1 MNTSRHGKNR
11 PWATLIFIFVLQVFF
26 VLGYL
31 VELTSA
37 TEPKAEESAR
47 ELASSAYYQI
57 DGNRFDHD
65 QLAEAFAKLDQ
76 AAKLNPNEPYL
87 YMSGSLASLVQ
98 GFRMGDWY
106 ELSSFENGT
115 LERALPLAEQ
125 AVQLAPAL
133 SQAHA
138 QLARLYIMRKD
149 FAKAQISIAKAKE
162 LEPQSFYPWYFEGIY
177 YEKLRDVEAART
189 ALDAAELRATQQHQR
204 NSVNRHRSRVA
215 EVSRD
220 PALQEEFLVKIIASN
235 PNDGHVYAEYAGF
248 LMCKGRYE
256 EAVIQWGKT
265 VRLMPS
271 WTHAEAQLA
280 KARRMAAI
288 EREKRTSC

>member
-1 MNTSRHGKNR
+1 MRTSHYGKSR
-11 PWATLIFIFVLQVFF
+11 PWPIVFF
-26 VLGYL
+26 ILQIFLVLGYL
-31 VELTSA
+31 VEPTSA
-37 TEPKAEESAR
+37 AEPKDVESAR

-57 DGNRFDHD
+57 DGNRFDRA

-87 YMSGSLASLVQ
+87 YLSGSLASLLQ

-115 LERALPLAEQ
+115 VERALPLAEKGIH
-125 AVQLAPAL
+125 LAPQL
-133 SQAHA
+133 SQAHS

-149 FAKAQISIAKAKE
+149 FARAQISIAKAKE

-177 YEKLRDVEAART
+177 YEKLRNVDAARS

-204 NSVNRHRSRVA
+204 NSVDRHRSRVA
-215 EVSRD
+215 EISQD
-220 PALQEEFLVKIIASN
+220 PALQEQYLVKNIASN
-235 PNDGHVYAEYAGF
+235 PNDGHLYSEYAGF

-256 EAVIQWGKT
+256 EAVVQWEK
-265 VRLMPS
+265 VVHLMPS
-271 WTHAEAQLA
+271 WAYAETQLA
-280 KARRMAAI
+280 KARRMAGI
-288 EREKRTSC
+288 EREKRTTC

>member
-1 MNTSRHGKNR
+1 MSTSHQGKRH
-11 PWATLIFIFVLQVFF
+11 PWATVFFVLQVFL

-37 TEPKAEESAR
+37 ADPSDAESAR
-47 ELASSAYYQI
+47 KLASSAYYQI
-57 DGNRFDHD
+57 DGNRFDRA
-65 QLAEAFAKLDQ
+65 QLVEAFTKLDQ
-76 AAKLNPNEPYL
+76 AAKINPNEPYL
-87 YMSGSLASLVQ
+87 YLSGSLASLVL

-115 LERALPLAEQ
+115 VERALPLAEQ

-138 QLARLYIMRKD
+138 QLARIYIMRKD
-149 FAKAQISIAKAKE
+149 FAKAETSIAKAKE

-177 YEKLRDVEAART
+177 YEKLRNVDAART

-204 NSVNRHRSRVA
+204 ESVNRHRARVA

-220 PALQEEFLVKIIASN
+220 PALQEQFLVKNIASN
-235 PNDGHVYAEYAGF
+235 PNDGRLYSEYAGF

-256 EAVIQWGKT
+256 EAVIQWEKT
-265 VRLMPS
+265 MRLMPL
-271 WTHAEAQLA
+271 WPYAEAQLA

-288 EREKRTSC
+288 ERDKRTSC